1 MIAVAMKDQTAKTVE
16 KKKKKTLYLSMSAHH
31 KNLLLKRNFMF
42 YLMKDFCIPLNIK
55 QTRTT
60 AYHPQPTNLSS
71 GPTELVIR

>member
-1 MIAVAMKDQTAKTVE
+1 MIAVAMKDQNLKVI
-16 KKKKKTLYLSMSAHH
+16 L
-31 KNLLLKRNFMF
+31 KNVALNSLLKRNFMF

>member
-1 MIAVAMKDQTAKTVE
+1 
-16 KKKKKTLYLSMSAHH
+16 MSAHH